1 MGRTRRFEALLRFG
15 HSQFWL
21 ILAFVADTIF
31 LSLAYRFRPTRLL
44 IVPVA
49 LAAVAAAI
57 WWVWLVI
64 RIWKATRLW
73 KLSQVPAED
82 LLEEII
88 SANWDSTRE
97 ARRFEIDHLL
107 QSAQLRHPEYEQFPV
122 HFSVY
127 CPDPLVRR
135 EWNSVL
141 VYIHRSS
148 AVDAIVAEAKRRFGD
163 IPFAVETALGKMS
176 IARGTTI
183 TAVPMFPDCLVNPTK
198 ASIQWLEDRHRL
210 DFRVLPQPG
219 LPRST
224 VDELVGTVSFYLGPV
239 LIGEVAVQCSIDNTA
254 RAKQEPRVSR
264 GTPYQSVFVSYA
276 HEDEAIVK
284 KLEAAAKAF
293 GLIYLRDRSVLKSG
307 EEWMPAIIGHI
318 NKADIFQL
326 CWSTNAKRSKY
337 VNKEWKHALGLKRRN
352 FIRPVYWEKPMPRPP
367 RALKQIEFTKMEW

>member
-1 MGRTRRFEALLRFG
+1 VLRFG
-15 HSQFWL
+15 YSQFWL
-21 ILAFVADTIF
+21 ILALVADTVFLYFAARF
-31 LSLAYRFRPTRLL
+31 LSTRFL

-49 LAAVAAAI
+49 IAAVAAAVCWI
-57 WWVWLVI
+57 WLVI
-64 RIWKATRLW
+64 RLRKAIRLS
-73 KLSQVPAED
+73 KLMQVPAGD
-82 LLEEII
+82 LLDEII
-88 SANWDSTRE
+88 SASWDFKRE
-97 ARRFEIDHLL
+97 ARRVEIDHLL
-107 QSAQLRHPEYEQFPV
+107 EYAQLRYPEHEQSPV

-127 CPDPLVRR
+127 CPDSLVRR

-148 AVDAIVAEAKRRFGD
+148 AVDAIVAEVKRRFGD
-163 IPFAVETALGKMS
+163 IPFTVETALGKMS

-183 TAVPMFPDCLVNPTK
+183 TVVPMFPDCLVNPTK
-198 ASIQWLEDRHRL
+198 ASVQWLEDRHRL

-239 LIGEVAVQCSIDNTA
+239 LIGEVTVQCSIDN
-254 RAKQEPRVSR
+254 RASAKREPRVSS
-264 GTPYQSVFVSYA
+264 GTPYHSVFVSYA

-293 GLIYLRDRSVLKSG
+293 GLIYLRDSSFLKPG
-307 EEWMPAIIGHI
+307 EEWMSAIIGHI

-337 VNKEWKHALGLKRRN
+337 VNQEWKHALGLNRRN